1 MKVKFLMI
9 AEIEVEDTASPT
21 EDAQAKLDAFRESV
35 APGQNYGITL
45 YRVRAGD
52 PELDSESD
60 ILRDGTA
67 IKENG

>member
-9 AEIEVEDTASPT
+9 AEIEVGDTAKPT
-21 EDAQAKLDAFRESV
+21 EGAQAKLDAFRESV
-35 APGQNYGITL
+35 APSQNYGITL

-52 PELDSESD
+52 PELDNDPD

-67 IKENG
+67 VKDR